1 MKHAHLPAGTY
12 RARVKSRR
20 TIKDRGSHAVELTFA
35 CTAKHLAGRV
45 VSGRFWGAVLIDRA
59 RALRQGQP
67 VDVDVSTR
75 QSSRGKRFTVVKDFR
90 PAGNPTVVSFVS
102 GICTGPTGGSGAV
115 QHEFGP
121 AAVVTEH
128 DQAELEA
135 SMRELRERG
144 IEPPPLP
151 ILDSEV
157 LANINGLIVAGPNP
171 VVTHGHDSQF
181 LARAD
186 GFAADCSR
194 SMLKVGGKEGLRT
207 LVAADEVFARYA
219 RAESSIQPASPAH
232 LSVFEYTDDLVLYQ
246 QAHGGSVA
254 RYRGIAWGRRCVVD
268 FDGPNGLADVLQQAR
283 HFVTALVRLG
293 VPHEQILTF
302 FSGNRGVHV
311 MFPSGVAGMA
321 PQTNFEFAT
330 GQFCQVIADQATI
343 MLSPPTVTPH
353 SGAGSDAAHGGGL
366 PTGVWDPRGE
376 ATWHEAIDWNMYKPN
391 AMLRAPNTRHEDT
404 GLYKVLLTLDELH
417 SLDVDAIRQL
427 AAAPRPFEPPAWQ
440 SRPLDVLCH
449 LWSYAVAFAN
459 SRTFAVAQSVD
470 VGSWVYGDTFDFMR
484 NGAPE
489 LTRAKRLFRA
499 AVNLLQV
506 GCSRGAVYQLLSPA
520 ASMSG
525 LSPTEISRQID
536 GAVSHIRKPR
546 PVRLDAGFAP
556 PGGPQTPNPDERR

>member
-20 TIKDRGSHAVELTFA
+20 TINNRGSHAVELTFA

-45 VSGRFWGAVLIDRA
+45 VSGRFWGHVLVA
-59 RALRQGQP
+59 RALALQQDQL
-67 VDVDVSTR
+67 VDVDVSTQ

-102 GICTGPTGGSGAV
+102 GICTGPTGGSGTV
-115 QHEFGP
+115 HHEFGP

-128 DQAELEA
+128 DQAELDA
-135 SMRELRERG
+135 GMRELRERG

-157 LANINGLIVAGPNP
+157 LANMNGLIVAGPKP
-171 VVTHGHDSQF
+171 VETHGDESQF
-181 LARAD
+181 HAHAD
-186 GFAADCSR
+186 RFAADCSR
-194 SMLKVGGKEGLRT
+194 SMLRVGGEKGLRT

-219 RAESSIQPASPAH
+219 RVEPSVQPESPAH
-232 LSVFEYTDDLVLYQ
+232 LSVFEYTADLVLYQ

-254 RYRGIAWGRRCVVD
+254 GYRGITWGRRCVVD
-268 FDGPNGLADVLQQAR
+268 FDGPNGLTDVLRPAR

-293 VPHEQILTF
+293 IPHEQILTF

-343 MLSPPTVTPH
+343 MLSPPTATRP
-353 SGAGSDAAHGGGL
+353 SGAGSNATQSGRTPADG
-366 PTGVWDPRGE
+366 WDPRDDSM
-376 ATWHEAIDWNMYKPN
+376 WHEAIDWNMYKPN
-391 AMLRAPNTRHEDT
+391 AMLRAPNTRHEET

-427 AAAPRPFEPPAWQ
+427 AASPRPFEPPAWQ
-440 SRPLDVLCH
+440 SAPLDVLCH

-459 SRTFAVAQSVD
+459 SRTYAVTQSVD
-470 VGSWVYGDTFDFMR
+470 NGSWVYGDTFDFMR

-520 ASMSG
+520 ALMCG
-525 LSPTEISRQID
+525 LSPTEIARQID
-536 GAVSHIRKPR
+536 GAVSYMRKPR

-556 PGGPQTPNPDERR
+556 PGGPQKPKSDERR

>member
-1 MKHAHLPAGTY
+1 MKHAHLKAGTY
-12 RARVKSRR
+12 RAQVRSRR
-20 TIKDRGSHAVELTFA
+20 TIRDRGQHAVEVAFA
-35 CTAKHLAGRV
+35 CTVKHLAGRI
-45 VSGRFWGAVLIDRA
+45 VSGRFWGHVLIERA
-59 RALRQGQP
+59 KALRQGQL

-75 QSSRGKRFTVVKDFR
+75 RSTRGKPHTVVRDFR

-102 GICTGPTGGSGAV
+102 GICTGPNGDKGAV
-115 QHEFGP
+115 HHEFGP

-135 SMRELRERG
+135 GMRELRERG
-144 IEPPPLP
+144 VEPPPLP
-151 ILDSEV
+151 IIDSAV

-171 VVTHGHDSQF
+171 VVTHGDDSQF
-181 LARAD
+181 LPRAD
-186 GFAADCSR
+186 RFAADCSR
-194 SMLKVGGKEGLRT
+194 SMLKVGGKKGLRT

-219 RAESSIQPASPAH
+219 RVEPSVQPESPAH

-254 RYRGIAWGRRCVVD
+254 GYRGITWGRRCVVD
-268 FDGPNGLADVLQQAR
+268 FDGPNGLADVLRPAR

-293 VPHEQILTF
+293 IQQEQILTF

-343 MLSPPTVTPH
+343 MLSPPIATRH
-353 SGAGSDAAHGGGL
+353 SGARSNATQSGRVPAGG
-366 PTGVWDPRGE
+366 WDPRDE
-376 ATWHEAIDWNMYKPN
+376 AMWHEAIDWNMYKPN

-404 GLYKVLLTLDELH
+404 GLYKVLLTLDEFH
-417 SLDVDAIRQL
+417 SLGVDAIRQL

-440 SRPLDVLCH
+440 SRPLDELCH
-449 LWSYAVAFAN
+449 LWSYAVAFAS
-459 SRTFAVAQSVD
+459 SRTFAVAQRVD
-470 VGSWVYGDTFDFMR
+470 AGSWVYGDTFDFMR

-499 AVNLLQV
+499 AANLLQV

-520 ASMSG
+520 ALMSG
-525 LSPTEISRQID
+525 LSPTDISRQID
-536 GAVSHIRKPR
+536 GAVSFMRKPR
-546 PVRLDAGFAP
+546 SVRLDAGFEP
-556 PGGPQTPNPDERR
+556 PGGPQKPKPDERR